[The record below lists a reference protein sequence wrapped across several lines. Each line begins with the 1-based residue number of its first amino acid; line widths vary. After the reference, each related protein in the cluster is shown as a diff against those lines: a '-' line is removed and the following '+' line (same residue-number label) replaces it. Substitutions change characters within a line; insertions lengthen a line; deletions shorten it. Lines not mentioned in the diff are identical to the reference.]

1 MYVHL
6 RDLFAHL
13 LGHSFENIVID
24 SPQESAGG
32 NSPDL
37 AIRSDTGLLDAKERI
52 IYHDWIVVEAKV
64 GKNIFRNPEHRERI
78 FSDKQKYIRPETEW
92 FVMIDPTCMVI
103 RPIAA
108 RSQIDPNADK
118 VFRWEEF
125 TSADDFCNKL
135 SDLHANSAADS
146 PALTAFRLGD
156 VSRIAVVKVDLPD
169 EERAKLSAA
178 DRERLALARKDFLG
192 VVRSGTEMLREAYK
206 KGGEI
211 YGETFDKTDL
221 DWVLNCPSKFV
232 SRAVE
237 MMMLLLSRFDFS
249 TISGDI
255 LTGIYDRFL
264 DRGQRKAMGEFYTP
278 PSVARY
284 IVRRLNIRQTDSVFD
299 PACGS
304 VHFCWRPLSI

>member
-1 MYVHL
+1 
-6 RDLFAHL
+6 
-13 LGHSFENIVID
+13 
-24 SPQESAGG
+24 
-32 NSPDL
+32 
-37 AIRSDTGLLDAKERI
+37 
-52 IYHDWIVVEAKV
+52 
-64 GKNIFRNPEHRERI
+64 
-78 FSDKQKYIRPETEW
+78 
-92 FVMIDPTCMVI
+92 
-103 RPIAA
+103 
-108 RSQIDPNADK
+108 
-118 VFRWEEF
+118 
-125 TSADDFCNKL
+125 
-135 SDLHANSAADS
+135 
-146 PALTAFRLGD
+146 
-156 VSRIAVVKVDLPD
+156 
-169 EERAKLSAA
+169 
-178 DRERLALARKDFLG
+178 
-192 VVRSGTEMLREAYK
+192 MLREAYK

-304 VHFCWRPLSI
+304 GTFLLEAFEHMTSGDIRSGRGDYRGREFILIEFACHSVQNYNVLRRI

>member
-118 VFRWEEF
+118 VFVGKSSLRRMIFATNYPTFTPTARPIRRRLPLFGLAMCRALLLLRWTF
-125 TSADDFCNKL
+125 PTRSGQNC
-135 SDLHANSAADS
+135 
-146 PALTAFRLGD
+146 PPP
-156 VSRIAVVKVDLPD
+156 IASGWRWREKIFWV
-169 EERAKLSAA
+169 LSAP
-178 DRERLALARKDFLG
+178 ARD
-192 VVRSGTEMLREAYK
+192 
-206 KGGEI
+206 
-211 YGETFDKTDL
+211 
-221 DWVLNCPSKFV
+221 
-232 SRAVE
+232 
-237 MMMLLLSRFDFS
+237 
-249 TISGDI
+249 
-255 LTGIYDRFL
+255 
-264 DRGQRKAMGEFYTP
+264 
-278 PSVARY
+278 VARG
-284 IVRRLNIRQTDSVFD
+284 V
-299 PACGS
+299 
-304 VHFCWRPLSI
+304 

>member
-1 MYVHL
+1 MPAFDFNNTVRLIRETKAGQERNMYVHL

-135 SDLHANSAADS
+135 SDLHANSAANS

-156 VSRIAVVKVDLPD
+156 VSRIAVVK
-169 EERAKLSAA
+169 
-178 DRERLALARKDFLG
+178 
-192 VVRSGTEMLREAYK
+192 
-206 KGGEI
+206 GGPSRR
-211 YGETFDKTDL
+211 GAGK
-221 DWVLNCPSKFV
+221 NCPPPI
-232 SRAVE
+232 A
-237 MMMLLLSRFDFS
+237 
-249 TISGDI
+249 SGWRWREKIFGCCPLRHRD
-255 LTGIYDRFL
+255 
-264 DRGQRKAMGEFYTP
+264 
-278 PSVARY
+278 VARG
-284 IVRRLNIRQTDSVFD
+284 V
-299 PACGS
+299 
-304 VHFCWRPLSI
+304 